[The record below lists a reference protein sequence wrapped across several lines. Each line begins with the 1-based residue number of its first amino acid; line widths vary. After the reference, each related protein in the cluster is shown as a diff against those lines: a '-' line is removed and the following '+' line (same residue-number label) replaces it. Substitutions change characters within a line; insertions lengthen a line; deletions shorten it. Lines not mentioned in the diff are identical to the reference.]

1 MSGLER
7 SYAVCA
13 AAAADHCMY
22 DKAAARPKRKAA
34 AAPSKPLSRPSRA
47 HSPAFTYLPPA
58 LYGLGVATHR
68 RTHSGYKPAKN
79 KLTCCDFTSFYH
91 MQVSTNSH

>member
-7 SYAVCA
+7 SPTPRRRR
-13 AAAADHCMY
+13 
-22 DKAAARPKRKAA
+22 RPLHVRQGCYSTTEKKGRRRAFEA
-34 AAPSKPLSRPSRA
+34 TVTSRA

>member
-7 SYAVCA
+7 SYAVC
-13 AAAADHCMY
+13 AAADHCMY

-34 AAPSKPLSRPSRA
+34 RRAFEATVTSRA

-68 RTHSGYKPAKN
+68 APHIGYKPAKN
-79 KLTCCDFTSFYH
+79 KLTCCDFTSST